1 MKPSIHNA
9 NNYERLPQGKHTYP
23 RRTELHGRSNT
34 KERKIPA
41 QGLRGGDIDMETM
54 SEAGQKSK
62 KEAGRETRREEIRAP
77 GGDGNMGTHFC

>member
-1 MKPSIHNA
+1 
-9 NNYERLPQGKHTYP
+9 
-23 RRTELHGRSNT
+23 
-34 KERKIPA
+34 
-41 QGLRGGDIDMETM
+41 METM